1 MSADPRSGKAFTEK
15 PQPGEFSGRLYS
27 QIMFS
32 TASAQGEEISPD
44 QIKNATIRGVQ
55 ADGVVLGFSTREVD
69 SADYPTETG
78 QWIAA
83 LLFC

>member
-1 MSADPRSGKAFTEK
+1 
-15 PQPGEFSGRLYS
+15 
-27 QIMFS
+27 MFS